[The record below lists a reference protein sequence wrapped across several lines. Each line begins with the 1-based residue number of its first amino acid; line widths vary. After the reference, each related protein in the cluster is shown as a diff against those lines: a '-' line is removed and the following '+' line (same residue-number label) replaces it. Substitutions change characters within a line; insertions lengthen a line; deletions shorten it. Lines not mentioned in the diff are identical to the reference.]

1 MGDLLNGGHE
11 NLVVPTDIRKIQQQ
25 DDTSVLF
32 TVLER
37 LLLVSCRLKPLRL
50 KPLLSCLCAD
60 HGMLN
65 VTC

>member
-11 NLVVPTDIRKIQQQ
+11 NLVVRTDIRKIQQQ

-50 KPLLSCLCAD
+50 KPLFELLVCGSWDA
-60 HGMLN
+60 
-65 VTC
+65 

>member
-1 MGDLLNGGHE
+1 MGDLLNGGDE

-37 LLLVSCRLKPLRL
+37 LLLVSCRLKPLF
-50 KPLLSCLCAD
+50 KETFLLLRRRS
-60 HGMLN
+60 
-65 VTC
+65 